1 MIVVTFF
8 TTFFQQGK
16 QDQVARSR
24 GAFLFF
30 RPGPG
35 SPKWPHPPDGHADG
49 RRCRMSFTPCQ
60 QLPLWLWTAVFSGSR
75 GLRFPSLLLA
85 CAACQDRDHGKNF
98 SFATGRA
105 RRKTYLEDASERDAA
120 KAFTDTVFI
129 SPRRI
134 HICPKSS
141 ASTLGPPTP
150 VSTSWKARTPSA
162 SPILRAAAPLPPWWL
177 SPIRNAWWAR
187 SPNVR
192 P

>member
-8 TTFFQQGK
+8 TTFFQRGK
-16 QDQVARSR
+16 QDRVAWNR
-24 GAFLFF
+24 GTFPPL
-30 RPGPG
+30 RPGPRPRQTAPLPCRSCRYEG
-35 SPKWPHPPDGHADG
+35 LPPAPPGLGTRPAASAG
-49 RRCRMSFTPCQ
+49 RLSFHGCPSSA
-60 QLPLWLWTAVFSGSR
+60 LPLS
-75 GLRFPSLLLA
+75 SLPLCRA
-85 CAACQDRDHGKNF
+85 HRKNF